1 MANKGVD
8 GGRGRRASVVN
19 KQRGNS
25 SQRFYVV
32 LALVAVI
39 GAIFIVRAARAP
51 RAVANVTTAPIT
63 AAQAEGYL
71 MGNPN
76 APVQIMEFADFEC
89 PACGNFAVITEPD
102 VRNRIVNTGI
112 ASYRFFDFPLPMHKN
127 TMAASNAAACAAD
140 QGKFW
145 EMHDELFRN
154 QPEWNGE
161 SDNKDNPKKVFLG
174 YVKSLGMNTDAWE
187 KCFDSQAHQSRIL
200 ANQAE
205 GVRRH
210 VQSTPT
216 FVIGARMIP
225 GALSYDAFK
234 AYVDSAAKE
243 APVAA
248 KSDSA
253 TKSTTKDT
261 AKSTTKG
268 ATK

>member
-1 MANKGVD
+1 MADKGVD
-8 GGRGRRASVVN
+8 GGRGRRPGVVS

-32 LALVAVI
+32 LALVIVV
-39 GAIFIVRAARAP
+39 GAILIVRAARAP
-51 RAVANVTTAPIT
+51 RAIANVTTAPVT
-63 AAQAEGYL
+63 PAQAEGYL
-71 MGNPN
+71 LGNAN

-102 VRNRIVNTGI
+102 VRNRIVNAGL

-161 SDNKDNPKKVFLG
+161 ATDNPKKLFLG
-174 YVKSLGMNTDAWE
+174 YVKSLGMNTDTWE
-187 KCFDSQAHQSRIL
+187 KCFDAQTHQSRVL

-205 GVRRH
+205 GNRRK

-216 FVIGARMIP
+216 FVIGTRMIP
-225 GALSYDAFK
+225 GAMSYDTFK

-243 APVAA
+243 APASA
-248 KSDSA
+248 KV
-253 TKSTTKDT
+253 DT
-261 AKSTTKG
+261 ATAKGTAKG

>member
-1 MANKGVD
+1 
-8 GGRGRRASVVN
+8 VVSK
-19 KQRGNS
+19 KQRGSS

-32 LALVAVI
+32 LALVAVV
-39 GAIFIVRAARAP
+39 GGIFIVRAARAP
-51 RAVANVTTAPIT
+51 RAVANVTTAPIM

-71 MGNPN
+71 MGNAN

-102 VRNRIVNTGI
+102 VRNRIVNAGL

-127 TMAASNAAACAAD
+127 TMPASNAAACAAD

-145 EMHDELFRN
+145 EMHDALFRN

-161 SDNKDNPKKVFLG
+161 ATDNPKKVFLG
-174 YVKSLGMNTDAWE
+174 YVKSMGMDTGKWE
-187 KCFDSQAHQSRIL
+187 TCFDSQAHQSRIL

-205 GVRRH
+205 GNRRR

-216 FVIGARMIP
+216 FIIGTRVIP
-225 GALSYDAFK
+225 GAMSYDVFK
-234 AYVDSAAKE
+234 AYVDSAAKDVP
-243 APVAA
+243 AAAA
-248 KSDSA
+248 KPDSA
-253 TKSTTKDT
+253 TKNPTK
-261 AKSTTKG
+261 S

>member
-1 MANKGVD
+1 MADKGVD
-8 GGRGRRASVVN
+8 GGRGRRSGVVN

-25 SQRFYVV
+25 PQRFYWV
-32 LALVAVI
+32 LALVVVVGGLLIA
-39 GAIFIVRAARAP
+39 RAARAP
-51 RAVANVTTAPIT
+51 RARANVTTAPLT
-63 AAQAEGYL
+63 PATAEGYL

-102 VRNRIVNTGI
+102 VRNRIVNAGL

-145 EMHDELFRN
+145 EMHDQLFRN
-154 QPEWNGE
+154 QPEWNTE
-161 SDNKDNPKKVFLG
+161 ATDNPKKIFLG
-174 YVKSLGMNTDAWE
+174 YVKSMGLNTDTWE
-187 KCFDSQAHQSRIL
+187 TCFDAQAHQSRIL

-205 GVRRH
+205 GNRRK

-216 FVIGARMIP
+216 FVIGTRVIP
-225 GALSYDAFK
+225 GAMNYDVFK

-243 APVAA
+243 APAVAKTDTA
-248 KSDSA
+248 APKV
-253 TKSTTKDT
+253 TTK
-261 AKSTTKG
+261 
-268 ATK
+268 

>member
-1 MANKGVD
+1 MADKGVD
-8 GGRGRRASVVN
+8 GGRGRRPGVVN

-32 LALVAVI
+32 LALVAVV

-51 RAVANVTTAPIT
+51 RAIANVTTAPVT

-102 VRNRIVNTGI
+102 VRNRIVNTGL

-174 YVKSLGMNTDAWE
+174 YVKSLGMNTDTWE

-205 GVRRH
+205 GVRRN

-216 FVIGARMIP
+216 FVIGKRQIP
-225 GALSYDAFK
+225 GAMSYDVFK
-234 AYVDSAAKE
+234 AYVDSATKE
-243 APVAA
+243 APPVAA
-248 KSDSA
+248 KSDTAA
-253 TKSTTKDT
+253 TKAT

-268 ATK
+268 DTK

>member
-8 GGRGRRASVVN
+8 GGRGRRPGVVN

-32 LALVAVI
+32 LALVAVV

-102 VRNRIVNTGI
+102 VRNRIVNTGL

-140 QGKFW
+140 QGRFW

-161 SDNKDNPKKVFLG
+161 ATDNPKKIFLG
-174 YVKSLGMNTDAWE
+174 YVKSLGMNTDTWE

-205 GVRRH
+205 GNRRK

-216 FVIGARMIP
+216 FVIGTRLIP
-225 GALSYDAFK
+225 GAMSYDVFK

-243 APVAA
+243 APAAAA
-248 KSDSA
+248 KPDSSA
-253 TKSTTKDT
+253 TT
-261 AKSTTKG
+261 AATKSTTKG